1 MTCTYNFPLDE
12 QSFESLAYKNFSEET
27 QKKICWVCKMYSE
40 WRDVC
45 NFKHGQDEFISCDLE
60 NLSTITVESLVF
72 GMRRFITE
80 VQKLDGED
88 FPPKTLYQIVLCI
101 QFYYETKGITWQLL
115 RDEAF
120 KELKFTLDNVM
131 KQRTS
136 SGIGIIVKKADII
149 SKTDE
154 DILWNRGILGS
165 ENPEQ
170 LLHTVLYVVSLSCA
184 LRAGK
189 EHRNL

>member
-40 WRDVC
+40 WRDVR
-45 NFKHGQDEFISCDLE
+45 NFNHGQDEFISCDLE

-72 GMRRFITE
+72 GMRRFIIE
-80 VQKLDGED
+80 VRKLDGED

-101 QFYYETKGITWQLL
+101 QFYCETEGITWRLL
-115 RDEAF
+115 EDEAF

-131 KQRTS
+131 KQHTS

-154 DILWNRGILGS
+154 DILWNPGIL
-165 ENPEQ
+165 
-170 LLHTVLYVVSLSCA
+170 
-184 LRAGK
+184 
-189 EHRNL
+189 